1 MRQRKNLEID
11 GTMEVPAQEMMTFPY
26 RLAKSGDYNTL
37 TIFIPRQIKEAL
49 QLTANSLV
57 QVAIKTIT
65 EQECKEIFIG
75 VPNPKGTKAEPVRWN
90 TRQYVRQCRGE
101 MMNCPVCQKSGTLQR
116 HIGQRKR
123 RIKNKI
129 YECSV
134 QYIYVYHGASRERHY
149 ISRKRFPEFFNE
161 HIQKKGEKQQ

>member
-1 MRQRKNLEID
+1 MEIKKNEEALGYCYGCVIFKKKGENALRQRKTLEID

-26 RLAKSGDYNTL
+26 RLAKSGDYNNL

-101 MMNCPVCQKSGTLQR
+101 MMNCPVC
-116 HIGQRKR
+116 
-123 RIKNKI
+123 
-129 YECSV
+129 
-134 QYIYVYHGASRERHY
+134 
-149 ISRKRFPEFFNE
+149 
-161 HIQKKGEKQQ
+161 KKAVLYKDT